1 MSRLEHPAR
10 RRAARAL
17 EEDVEL
23 FRRAGYSEARQASRF
38 EARLAG
44 PERLPLRLTI
54 AATGRVFGGT
64 YALEASTADPV
75 LPRTAGLGARGR
87 GVVRLQGIAFRARR
101 GDEAG
106 RRLARALEADRR
118 LVERL
123 MSVHFEALRV
133 EPDGRAVI
141 RHMGGSVVWFLF
153 PPLIKGIP
161 LVAEQVHA
169 TIAALEAFAAAGRRA
184 SLQSE
189 GAG

>member
-1 MSRLEHPAR
+1 VRRLEHPAR

-23 FRRAGYSEARQASRF
+23 FRRAGYAEVSFAGPFQ
-38 EARLAG
+38 ARLSG
-44 PERLPLRLTI
+44 PQRLPLQLTM

-64 YALEASTADPV
+64 YALEAWTAEPV
-75 LPRTAGLGARGR
+75 LGRTAGLGARGR
-87 GVVRLQGIAFRARR
+87 GVVRLQGIAFHARR

-106 RRLARALEADRR
+106 RRLARSLEADPR
-118 LVERL
+118 LVDRL
-123 MSVHFEALRV
+123 KQVHFEALRV

-161 LVAEQVHA
+161 LVAAQVRA
-169 TIAALEAFAAAGRRA
+169 MIAALEAFAEAGHGPA
-184 SLQSE
+184 
-189 GAG
+189 